1 MNKIT
6 AKVASRSALAAA
18 LSLGLTVGAVG
29 VASASSVGHHQ
40 NHGGREGKQLHNAV
54 MGVVSAYS
62 AGTSISIT
70 LPGATTA
77 TTYKLSSTTTVD
89 GLASGATL
97 VAGTP
102 VVLLL
107 SGTTAPVTV
116 TAIRV
121 PAPRP
126 VRVEG
131 VVSAYSAG
139 TSISITP
146 RGATTSVQY
155 NLTSTTTIVGLTPTV
170 GAQADLLLSGTTA
183 PVTVTAIRVEA
194 PRPVRVEGVVSAYT
208 AGTSISI
215 TLPGATT
222 ATTYNLTSTTTVDG
236 LAAAPRWS
244 PAHRS
249 SCSCRARRLPSP

>member
-29 VASASSVGHHQ
+29 VASASSVGHHRD
-40 NHGGREGKQLHNAV
+40 HGGREGKQFHNVV
-54 MGVVSAYS
+54 MGVVSTYS
-62 AGTSISIT
+62 SGTSISIT
-70 LPGATTA
+70 LPGAMTA
-77 TTYKLSSTTTVD
+77 TTYNLTSSTTVD

-97 VAGTP
+97 AAGTP

-121 PAPRP
+121 EAPRP

-155 NLTSTTTIVGLTPTV
+155 NLTSTTSIVGLAS
-170 GAQADLLLSGTTA
+170 GATLVNGTRVVLVLSGTMS
-183 PVTVTAIRVEA
+183 PVSV
-194 PRPVRVEGVVSAYT
+194 
-208 AGTSISI
+208 TSIWVGMKGEGEGFGNF
-215 TLPGATT
+215 GA
-222 ATTYNLTSTTTVDG
+222 NKPVMNIGRMKSVG
-236 LAAAPRWS
+236 GPRFGS
-244 PAHRS
+244 PQHGEGRQ
-249 SCSCRARRLPSP
+249 